1 MSNLTHN
8 HAARAHHLPT
18 YHLIAAQVAAALAED
33 IGSGDISAQL
43 IAAETTMHARLITR
57 EAGILCG
64 TAWFDETLRQIDEH
78 IEVHWQA
85 SDGDA
90 VEPEQTL
97 CELRGPARGVL
108 TAERTAMNFLQ
119 TLSGTATAAHRY
131 SQMLAGT
138 NTRLLDTRKTLPGLR
153 LAQKYA
159 TRCGGADNHRLGL
172 YDQFLIKENHIH
184 AAGSIR
190 QAVENARQLQAQTF
204 LEVEVENLEQLAEA
218 CAAGAD
224 RAMLD
229 NFPLA
234 LLKEAMDNYGEQ
246 IELEASGNVTIGDL
260 RMVAATGVHY
270 VSIGAITKHVRAL
283 DLSLRY
289 QEVES

>member
-1 MSNLTHN
+1 MMSSSHT
-8 HAARAHHLPT
+8 ASKPIAPSA
-18 YHLIAAQVAAALAED
+18 HLIAAQVAAALAED
-33 IGSGDISAQL
+33 IGTGDISAQL
-43 IAAETTMHARLITR
+43 IAIETKMQARLITR

-64 TAWFDETLRQIDEH
+64 TAWFDETLRQVDSSITVRWH
-78 IEVHWQA
+78 A

-90 VEPEQTL
+90 VEPDQTL
-97 CELRGPARGVL
+97 CELQGPARGVL

-119 TLSGTATAAHRY
+119 TLSGTATTAHRY
-131 SQMLAGT
+131 SQLLAGT
-138 NTRLLDTRKTLPGLR
+138 STRLLDTRKTLPGLR

-159 TRCGGADNHRLGL
+159 TRCGGVENHRLGL

-184 AAGSIR
+184 AAGSIS
-190 QAVENARQLQAQTF
+190 QAVQQARELHPQVL
-204 LEVEVENLEQLAEA
+204 LEVEVENLQQLGEA

-229 NFPLA
+229 NFTLA
-234 LLKEAMDNYGEQ
+234 MLKEAVEQYGAQ
-246 IELEASGNVTIGDL
+246 VQLEASGNVTIGDL
-260 RMVAATGVHY
+260 SMVAATGVHY

-289 QEVES
+289 QD